1 MTNRET
7 LELSQATQML
17 RWLDDEH
24 RKDKQSLVELQKRIE
39 AQNELIINLGRR
51 IIDLEGRLSATQSQL
66 PRIDT
71 LEANLDQTRN
81 SQGRR
86 IEELDG
92 RIATALNSLQRFDQV
107 ETNMQQVRAE
117 ASALLPKF
125 EHELH
130 LALEQTAQTRAM
142 ERERDTR
149 AINELR
155 LLLEPIPEIQRQLPG
170 FTAEDRRLGEQ
181 FPPLQTQLDKLAVAL
196 EAIPPRL
203 QYLEEWGE
211 RLTTQISDLKLIE
224 ERIKGQHAAMQ
235 EVIRRS
241 EEDARQVLVQWSTEI
256 VEHRRQVDATL
267 AALPPLDEM
276 YEQARRVL
284 QHYEGLEDEIRA
296 EQVKVAHLLDL
307 SEQRLKET
315 LAEWRSNHEKDWE
328 QYMTVFELH
337 RKQQRE
343 LYDAIL
349 VRLDALEQV
358 DADQTERWHALRET
372 WAEQAKRQLLEM
384 ERAHAELEAT
394 ISGKKRRPV
403 VSSQ

>member
-1 MTNRET
+1 
-7 LELSQATQML
+7 ML

-24 RKDKQSLVELQKRIE
+24 RKDKQSLGELQKRIE
-39 AQNELIINLGRR
+39 AQNELIINFGRR
-51 IIDLEGRLSATQSQL
+51 IVELEGRLTATQSQL

-71 LEANLDQTRN
+71 LESNLDQTRN

-92 RIATALNSLQRFDQV
+92 RITTALKSLQRFDQV
-107 ETNMQQVRAE
+107 EANMQQVRTE
-117 ASALLPKF
+117 ASALLPRF

-130 LALEQTAQTRAM
+130 LALEQNAQTRAM

-149 AINELR
+149 AINEMR

-170 FTAEDRRLGEQ
+170 FTAEDRRLNDQ
-181 FPPLQTQLDKLAVAL
+181 FPPLQTQIDKLAVAL

-203 QYLEEWGE
+203 QFLEEWGE

-224 ERIKGQHAAMQ
+224 ERIKGQYATMH

-241 EEDARQVLVQWSTEI
+241 EEDARQMLVQWSTEV

-296 EQVKVAHLLDL
+296 EQVKVSHLLDL

-315 LAEWRSNHEKDWE
+315 LAEWRSDYEKDWE
-328 QYMTVFELH
+328 QYVTMFELH

-343 LYDAIL
+343 LSDAIL
-349 VRLDALEQV
+349 VRLEALEQV
-358 DADQTERWHALRET
+358 DEDQAERWHALRET

-394 ISGKKRRPV
+394 ISGKKRGPV
-403 VSSQ
+403 IP

>member
-1 MTNRET
+1 MSNRET

-24 RKDKQSLVELQKRIE
+24 RKDKQSLGEMQKRIE

-51 IIDLEGRLSATQSQL
+51 LVELEGRLTATQSQL

-71 LEANLDQTRN
+71 LESNLDQTRN

-92 RIATALNSLQRFDQV
+92 RITTALNSLQRFDQV
-107 ETNMQQVRAE
+107 EANMQQVRTE

-170 FTAEDRRLGEQ
+170 FTAEDRRLNEQ
-181 FPPLQTQLDKLAVAL
+181 FPPLQTQVDKLVVAL
-196 EAIPPRL
+196 DAIPPRL

-224 ERIKGQHAAMQ
+224 ERIKGQYAAMH
-235 EVIRRS
+235 EVIHRS

-296 EQVKVAHLLDL
+296 EQLKVSHLLDL

-315 LAEWRSNHEKDWE
+315 LAEWRSDHEKDWE
-328 QYMTVFELH
+328 QYLTMFELH

-343 LYDAIL
+343 LYDAVL
-349 VRLDALEQV
+349 VRLVALEQV
-358 DADQTERWHALRET
+358 DEDQAERWHALRET

-394 ISGKKRRPV
+394 ISGKKPRPA

>member
-24 RKDKQSLVELQKRIE
+24 RKDKQSLGELQKRIE
-39 AQNELIINLGRR
+39 AQNEVIINLGRR
-51 IIDLEGRLSATQSQL
+51 IVELEGRLTATQSQL
-66 PRIDT
+66 PRIDS

-92 RIATALNSLQRFDQV
+92 RIATALNSLQRFDQI

-117 ASALLPKF
+117 ATALLPKF

-130 LALEQTAQTRAM
+130 LALEQTAQTRAL

-149 AINELR
+149 AINEVR

-170 FTAEDRRLGEQ
+170 FTAEDRRLNEQ
-181 FPPLQTQLDKLAVAL
+181 FPPLQTQIDQLAVAL

-224 ERIKGQHAAMQ
+224 ERIKGQHAAMH

-241 EEDARQVLVQWSTEI
+241 EEDARQMLVQWSTEI

-296 EQVKVAHLLDL
+296 EQMKVSHLLDL

-315 LAEWRSNHEKDWE
+315 LAEWRSDYEKDWE
-328 QYMTVFELH
+328 QYVTMFELH

-349 VRLDALEQV
+349 LRLGTLEQV
-358 DADQTERWHALRET
+358 DEDQAERWHALRET

-394 ISGKKRRPV
+394 ISGKKRRPA
-403 VSSQ
+403 VSS